1 MKCRCHEVNH
11 RRVCHRIAF
20 SLDASVSR
28 AQENANSP
36 ELADESDAPLV
47 FQPAGPPPTPVH
59 TGFKAMIKKGI
70 GRDFV
75 QLPSKENLYWALGG
89 GAGALAAH
97 HGDQYVYDHIGG
109 NPTADAFFKPGR
121 VIGLVVPIGGSVAT
135 YAWGRLRDEP
145 RVSHVGTD
153 LIQSQVIA
161 QALTM
166 ALKYTTR
173 RERPDQSSLDSFP
186 SGHAASYF
194 CVRDGTGASPGMEV
208 RRAGLCGRIVRGG
221 VAAAVEPPLVQRR
234 RVRRHRRGSSP
245 GAR

>member
-1 MKCRCHEVNH
+1 M
-11 RRVCHRIAF
+11 
-20 SLDASVSR
+20 
-28 AQENANSP
+28 
-36 ELADESDAPLV
+36 

-97 HGDQYVYDHIGG
+97 QGDQYVYDHIGG

-166 ALKYTTR
+166 ALNYTTGENGR
-173 RERPDQSSLDSFP
+173 INRPSTRSRQAMPRD
-186 SGHAASYF
+186 F
-194 CVRDGTGASPGMEV
+194 CVRDGTGASPGMEYAV
-208 RRAGLCGRIVRGG
+208 PAFAGASY
-221 VAAAVEPPLVQRR
+221 VAASRLPSNRHWFSDVVYGATVGIIAGRTVTSREAQPYPVSLSAV
-234 RVRRHRRGSSP
+234 P
-245 GAR
+245 GGAAIMVTPRKFNR